1 MADEPIQAKPVILG
15 VDPEYHDF
23 RIQYQD
29 PKGASSAPE
38 SADGSQATKAKAPAK
53 RVPAKKATT
62 KAAAQKPLPV
72 PADSADAAK
81 GSSSTSAPSAVDG

>member
-1 MADEPIQAKPVILG
+1 MADEPMQTRPVILG

-38 SADGSQATKAKAPAK
+38 SADGPQATEAKAPARK
-53 RVPAKKATT
+53 GPAKKAAP
-62 KAAAQKPLPV
+62 KAAQKPLPV

-81 GSSSTSAPSAVDG
+81 GPRSTSEPSATNG

>member
-1 MADEPIQAKPVILG
+1 MANEPLQAKPVILG

-53 RVPAKKATT
+53 RGTAKKTAP
-62 KAAAQKPLPV
+62 KAAQKPLPV
-72 PADSADAAK
+72 PAASAGAVK
-81 GSSSTSAPSAVDG
+81 ESRSTSEPSATDG